1 MKVKSRLKNFGKQAG
16 FISIELG
23 AVLGVILLGSA
34 LAISRSDMVAAKGD
48 EKALVED
55 IGIIVEGARQA
66 AYSEENRFED
76 VTIEKL
82 SELRL
87 VPERWGDGSTANP
100 HNGSYDLSESTA
112 TSLVVTASG
121 LNSDLCV
128 RGAEIIN
135 KNFTAT
141 CSGDTLTVTA
151 S

>member
-1 MKVKSRLKNFGKQAG
+1 MKFNSRLKSFCKEGG
-16 FISIELG
+16 FLSLELG
-23 AVLGVILLGSA
+23 AVLGVVVIASA
-34 LAISRSDMVAAKGD
+34 LAVSRSDMVAAKGD

-55 IGIIVEGARQA
+55 IGLIIEGARQA

-87 VPERWGDGSTANP
+87 VPERWGDGSNANP
-100 HNGSYDLSESTA
+100 HNGSYDLSDSTA

-121 LNSDLCV
+121 LNSDLCT

-141 CSGDTLTVTA
+141 CSGDTVTVTA